1 MKLINKGIYIL
12 SLLLLSIP
20 FACTEEEDFGVIAGL
35 DFTVATLN
43 AEGTQTGVLPTTVP
57 GDGRIVYTVDF
68 GDPAEDEKDVFHTS
82 GPMVTYKYPKESAT
96 YTITVTASLDGK
108 EDVSIT
114 KEHTIVYVDTSLPE
128 PETGIYDDFEGGGN
142 IDSWFGDGVTIDT
155 SFANPFSNTDNDSCG
170 VLKYVDNG
178 TGQYANIRFDVKPN
192 FDLSEDAVFTLK
204 VYVPSSSITGTQTN
218 QIALKLQDGSH
229 AQPWTTQTEIIKPV
243 VLDQWQEI
251 TFDFE
256 NDTFVN
262 WSTITTDPVDRTDLN
277 RVVLQMNSENN
288 FDSVTAYIDDISY
301 GTKPEAVGA
310 YANDDFEGC
319 DGISSWFGDGVTIN
333 KALANPV
340 SGGINTSASVLE
352 YVDDG
357 TGQYANIRFD
367 VKPNF
372 DLSENATFK
381 IKVYVPSSS
390 ITGTQTNQIALKL
403 QDGSHAQPWT
413 TQTEIIKPVVL
424 DQWQEI
430 TFDFENDTF
439 VNWSTITTDPVDRTD
454 LNRVVIQ
461 MNSENNFDS
470 VTAYLDDLVYE

>member
-20 FACTEEEDFGVIAGL
+20 FACTEEDDDFSIIEGL
-35 DFTVATLN
+35 NFSVATLN
-43 AEGTQTGVLPTTVP
+43 AEGTQAGVIPTTVP
-57 GDGRIVYTVDF
+57 GDGRIVFTVDF
-68 GDPAEDEKDVFHTS
+68 GDSAEDLKDVFQTS

-128 PETGIYDDFEGGGN
+128 PETGLYDGFEGNGN
-142 IDSWFGDGVTIDT
+142 IEGWFGDGATIDT

-256 NDTFVN
+256 ND
-262 WSTITTDPVDRTDLN
+262 
-277 RVVLQMNSENN
+277 
-288 FDSVTAYIDDISY
+288 A
-301 GTKPEAVGA
+301 
-310 YANDDFEGC
+310 
-319 DGISSWFGDGVTIN
+319 
-333 KALANPV
+333 
-340 SGGINTSASVLE
+340 
-352 YVDDG
+352 
-357 TGQYANIRFD
+357 
-367 VKPNF
+367 
-372 DLSENATFK
+372 FK
-381 IKVYVPSSS
+381 
-390 ITGTQTNQIALKL
+390 
-403 QDGSHAQPWT
+403 
-413 TQTEIIKPVVL
+413 
-424 DQWQEI
+424 
-430 TFDFENDTF
+430 
-439 VNWSTITTDPVDRTD
+439 NWSTITTDPVDRTD